1 MNEVPIIRKGSY
13 KAYLGSSVLG
23 GFLAG
28 FLFFLISLPSTLAIT
43 AFWIGFALWIGII
56 LVYMGIGFPSEEYFK
71 RKRKIIKLH
80 SGKYA
85 FLEECDF
92 ELHEDLYF
100 TGTYKYFYFRVIP
113 MTKWQQG
120 KKEIEYD
127 VIEAY
132 YTYNAD
138 KENPDFENG
147 ISGTYAVGELLFVNH
162 CVGYLPKDWMKPDFK
177 DNFDGLISIFKR
189 LNLEPLAKNV
199 WDKEIGER
207 LMQIKKDGEE
217 SRTVHL
223 LKIGKIIDVKYTK
236 AI

>member
-1 MNEVPIIRKGSY
+1 MNQVPIIRKDSY

-28 FLFFLISLPSTLAIT
+28 LLFFLISILSTSAET
-43 AFWIGFALWIGII
+43 AFWIGIALWIGII
-56 LVYMGIGFPSEEYFK
+56 IVYMCVGFPSEEYFK
-71 RKRKIIKLH
+71 RKKRIGKLL
-80 SGKYA
+80 SGRYT
-85 FLEECDF
+85 FLDKNGF

-100 TGTYKYFYFRVIP
+100 TGIYKNFHFRVIP
-113 MTKWQQG
+113 LTKWQQG

-132 YTYNAD
+132 YTFHAD
-138 KENPDFENG
+138 KENTDLENG

-162 CVGYLPKDWMKPDFK
+162 CVGYLPNDWMKPDFK
-177 DNFDGLISIFKR
+177 ENFDQLISIFKR
-189 LNLEPLAKNV
+189 LNLVPYAKSA

-207 LMQIKKDGEE
+207 LMQIKKEGEE

-223 LKIGKIIDVKYTK
+223 LKIGKIIDLKYTK